1 MKMCNHANCKEAAT
15 HRIAFSNKYCD
26 ELNTCIQKNLCYKHM
41 ENILI
46 EGLAYRKQT
55 EFKVEAILPIEDID
69 VFKGHY
75 DEEDGI

>member
-46 EGLAYRKQT
+46 E
-55 EFKVEAILPIEDID
+55 AILPIEDID